1 MESGSIETSY
11 PLSFR
16 EEDANALGQHLA
28 HRHNVDL
35 IGMKRVGI
43 SSFLRYFLNNPQVKE
58 TYVSKDEQ
66 HIFIAVDLNDLVER
80 ELYAFWTLTFKRI
93 IDVVEERNISPELKQ
108 KISGLFFSSIQ
119 TNDLFLLIDGIRK
132 SMQYLINENLT
143 PTLFFLR
150 FDRIKD
156 VVTPEFFDNLQG
168 LQDGTHGKLSY
179 VFTSFRSLGD
189 LSPDVFSKSEA
200 SAFYQIMYVRPA
212 NLGDMRLIAK
222 GYIHRY
228 KLSLAAEDETE
239 LYRLVGG
246 NVQYLQLALII
257 LHERQ
262 NKEDDSRNLASHLLQ
277 DERIS
282 LLNEELW
289 ESLSTKEREV
299 VGHVVQKDEIGDD
312 AKKTAP
318 YVFESGLVKKDDDG
332 YSLFNPLFADYVLR
346 MIEDKPQSND
356 KELVFS
362 KKEHL
367 LFTLLQEHLGEICER
382 DLIIENVWPEYRE
395 FGVSDWSI
403 DRLVAR
409 VRSKLKKQL
418 SPYEIRTIRTRGY
431 MLTERS

>member
-156 VVTPEFFDNLQG
+156 VVTPEFFD
-168 LQDGTHGKLSY
+168 
-179 VFTSFRSLGD
+179 SL
-189 LSPDVFSKSEA
+189 
-200 SAFYQIMYVRPA
+200 
-212 NLGDMRLIAK
+212 
-222 GYIHRY
+222 
-228 KLSLAAEDETE
+228 
-239 LYRLVGG
+239 
-246 NVQYLQLALII
+246 
-257 LHERQ
+257 
-262 NKEDDSRNLASHLLQ
+262 
-277 DERIS
+277 
-282 LLNEELW
+282 
-289 ESLSTKEREV
+289 
-299 VGHVVQKDEIGDD
+299 
-312 AKKTAP
+312 
-318 YVFESGLVKKDDDG
+318 
-332 YSLFNPLFADYVLR
+332 
-346 MIEDKPQSND
+346 
-356 KELVFS
+356 
-362 KKEHL
+362 
-367 LFTLLQEHLGEICER
+367 
-382 DLIIENVWPEYRE
+382 
-395 FGVSDWSI
+395 
-403 DRLVAR
+403 
-409 VRSKLKKQL
+409 
-418 SPYEIRTIRTRGY
+418 
-431 MLTERS
+431 